1 MFRNTK
7 TKYFWLL
14 AAAATVLLITFLG
27 VALFNTKGEPREAV
41 VALSMLQS
49 GDWISP
55 INNGVDIAYKPP
67 FFHWCIAICSLPLG
81 RVSEFTARFPS
92 ALATIVMLLVAY
104 RAMLRNKTDE
114 RLAFLSG
121 LITLTAFEIHR
132 ASMACRVDMVL
143 SALIVMAIY
152 LFQSWYE
159 NRRKAYIPFI
169 ILTMSGAFLTKGPVG
184 VILPCATV
192 GCFML
197 IRGEKI
203 LRAFCTCLLFA
214 LASCVLPLAW
224 YWMAYLERGNAFLYL
239 VFEENFLRFTGKMVY
254 SSHEEPIYYNFLTML
269 AGFLPYTIM
278 LLIVLFTVKFAS
290 LHTAASP
297 KNWGRKLWFK
307 IKAMDSQSLIS
318 LISAVLIFCFYCVPK
333 SKRSVYLLPVYPFVA
348 YFVAKCMMFISRKNF
363 RTFSIYGWIMAT
375 ITALLPIIFIATK
388 CGAVPNSIFRGKH
401 AAENVAYLTSIETT
415 PLTIVNIALLTFTLY
430 SIYLFVKTVRQK
442 RQYAACLSVIGMV
455 FMAYLMLDGIVL
467 PRIYEVKTDY
477 YVAQEIGKL
486 VPEGKIWDYRSDFKP
501 GDRNRMHQFSIN
513 FYLNDRVKP
522 LDLNRPA
529 NGFIIMGDEDIVPF
543 AETYPSYKLKKIKR
557 FDHRSCDDKRK
568 LTLFSFTSN

>member
-1 MFRNTK
+1 MYRNDK
-7 TKYFWLL
+7 DRYFWLL
-14 AAAATVLLITFLG
+14 AIAATVLLVMFLG

-49 GDWISP
+49 DDWISP

-67 FFHWCIAICSLPLG
+67 FFHWCIALCSLPFG
-81 RVSEFTARFPS
+81 RVNEFTARFPS
-92 ALATIVMLLVAY
+92 AVATIVMLLVAY

-121 LITLTAFEIHR
+121 LITLTAFEVHR
-132 ASMACRVDMVL
+132 ASMACRVDMML

-159 NRRKAYIPFI
+159 YRKKVYIPFI

-184 VILPCATV
+184 VILPCAAI

-197 IRGEKI
+197 VKGEKF
-203 LRAFCTCLLFA
+203 LRAFGICLLFA

-224 YWMAYLERGNAFLYL
+224 YWMAYLERGNSFLYL

-278 LLIVLFTVKFAS
+278 LLIALFTVKFATI
-290 LHTAASP
+290 HTEAAP
-297 KNWGRKLWFK
+297 KHWLRKHWLK
-307 IKAMDSQSLIS
+307 IKTMDSQSLIS

-348 YFVAKCMMFISRKNF
+348 YFVAKCMIYLSRKNF
-363 RTFSIYGWIMAT
+363 RSFSIYGWIMAA
-375 ITALLPIIFIATK
+375 ITTLLPILFIAIK
-388 CGAVPNSIFRGKH
+388 CGAIPYSIFRGKH

-415 PLTIVNIALLTFTLY
+415 PLNIVNIALIALTLA
-430 SIYLFVKTVRQK
+430 SVYLFIKIFRQK
-442 RQYAACLSVIGMV
+442 RSYSACLSVIGMV
-455 FMAYLMLDGIVL
+455 FMVYLMLDGIVL
-467 PRIYEVKTDY
+467 PRVYEVKTDY

-486 VPEGKIWDYRSDFKP
+486 VPNGKIWDYRSNFKP

-529 NGFIIMGDEDIVPF
+529 NGFIIMGDDDLTPF
-543 AETYPSYKLKKIKR
+543 VEEYPNYKLKKIKK
-557 FDHRSCDDKRK
+557 FGHKSCDDKRR
-568 LTLFSFTSN
+568 LTLYSFTSN

>member
-1 MFRNTK
+1 MYRNDK
-7 TKYFWLL
+7 NRYFWLL
-14 AAAATVLLITFLG
+14 ATAATVLLVMFLG

-67 FFHWCIAICSLPLG
+67 FFHWCIALCSLPFG

-92 ALATIVMLLVAY
+92 AVATIVMLLVAF

-121 LITLTAFEIHR
+121 LITLTAFEVHR
-132 ASMACRVDMVL
+132 ASMACRVDMML

-152 LFQSWYE
+152 LFQAWFE
-159 NRRKAYIPFI
+159 NRKKAYIPFI

-184 VILPCATV
+184 VILPCAAV

-197 IRGEKI
+197 VRGEKF
-203 LRAFCTCLLFA
+203 LRAFSICLLFA
-214 LASCVLPLAW
+214 LASCLLPLAW
-224 YWMAYLERGNAFLYL
+224 YWMAYLERGNSFLYL

-278 LLIVLFTVKFAS
+278 LLIALFTLKFAP
-290 LHTAASP
+290 LHTIAAP
-297 KNWGRKLWFK
+297 KHWLRKLWFK
-307 IKAMDSQSLIS
+307 IKAMDCQSLIS
-318 LISAVLIFCFYCVPK
+318 IISAVLIFCFYCVPK

-348 YFVAKCMMFISRKNF
+348 YFVAKCMIILSRKNF
-363 RTFSIYGWIMAT
+363 RSFSIYGWIMAA
-375 ITALLPIIFIATK
+375 ITALLPILFIAIK
-388 CGAVPNSIFRGKH
+388 CEAVPYSIFKGKH
-401 AAENVAYLTSIETT
+401 AAENVAYLTSLETT
-415 PLTIVNIALLTFTLY
+415 PLNVVNIALIALTLA
-430 SIYLFVKTVRQK
+430 SVYLFIKIFRQK
-442 RQYAACLSVIGMV
+442 SSYSACLSVIGMV

-467 PRIYEVKTDY
+467 PRVYEVKTDY

-486 VPEGKIWDYRSDFKP
+486 VPNGKIWDYRSDFKP

-529 NGFIIMGDEDIVPF
+529 NGFIIMGDDDLMPF
-543 AETYPSYKLKKIKR
+543 VEAYPNYKLKKIKK
-557 FDHRSCDDKRK
+557 FDHKSCDDKRR
-568 LTLFSFTSN
+568 LTLYSFTSN

>member
-1 MFRNTK
+1 MYRNDNNR
-7 TKYFWLL
+7 YFWLL
-14 AAAATVLLITFLG
+14 ATAATVLLVMFLG

-67 FFHWCIAICSLPLG
+67 FFHWCIALCSLPFG

-121 LITLTAFEIHR
+121 LITLTAFEVHR
-132 ASMACRVDMVL
+132 ASMACRVDMML

-159 NRRKAYIPFI
+159 NRKKVYIPFI

-184 VILPCATV
+184 VILPCAAV

-197 IRGEKI
+197 VRREKI
-203 LRAFCTCLLFA
+203 LRAFSICLLFA
-214 LASCVLPLAW
+214 LVSCLLPLAW
-224 YWMAYLERGNAFLYL
+224 YWMAYLERGNSFLYL

-278 LLIVLFTVKFAS
+278 LLIALFTVKFAP
-290 LHTAASP
+290 LHSVATP
-297 KNWGRKLWFK
+297 NQWLRKLWIK
-307 IKAMDSQSLIS
+307 LKAMDSQSLIS

-348 YFVAKCMMFISRKNF
+348 YFVAKCMIILSRKNF
-363 RTFSIYGWIMAT
+363 RSFSIYGWIMAA
-375 ITALLPIIFIATK
+375 ITTLLPIIFIAIK
-388 CGAVPNSIFRGKH
+388 CGAVPYSIFKGKH
-401 AAENVAYLTSIETT
+401 AAENVAYLTSLENT
-415 PLTIVNIALLTFTLY
+415 PLNIVNIALIALTLA
-430 SIYLFVKTVRQK
+430 SVYLFIKIFRQK
-442 RQYAACLSVIGMV
+442 RPYSACLSVIGML

-467 PRIYEVKTDY
+467 PRVYEVKTDY

-486 VPEGKIWDYRSDFKP
+486 VPNGKIWDYRSDFKP

-529 NGFIIMGDEDIVPF
+529 NGFIIMGDDDLMPF
-543 AETYPSYKLKKIKR
+543 IKTYPKYKLKKIKK
-557 FDHRSCDDKRK
+557 FDHKSCDDKRR
-568 LTLFSFTSN
+568 LTLYSFTSN